1 MRAIKNLLVLAII
14 VVLLGAGATVGLRIA
29 RGKPSG
35 VEEVKPGL
43 VVASSVSSYV
53 YAAKVGKKVILFDA
67 GADPA
72 GAPIDA
78 VLGWLHAARSDV
90 TDVFVTH
97 GHGDHT
103 AGASTLGKVRIRLGA
118 GDIALAEKKVP
129 PDALA
134 GKAFTL
140 AMTFPAIT
148 ASDPITGPATI
159 EVGQTDGSAAKDPP
173 KEPADPKDPPKDAKD
188 PAKDAK
194 KVKAFPIPGHTAGSY
209 AYLYDGVLFVG
220 DAMVFKKGRLDPA
233 MKLFDAHPEENK
245 AAIRALQK
253 QIENEEIDII
263 CTGHGGCT
271 PKGLGR
277 NQLSDLVARL

>member
-1 MRAIKNLLVLAII
+1 MRAIKGLFVLAII
-14 VVLLGAGATVGLRIA
+14 VAILGGAATVGLRVA
-29 RGKPSG
+29 RAKPSG
-35 VEEVKPGL
+35 VEEIKPGI
-43 VVASSVSSYV
+43 VAASSVSSYV
-53 YAAKVGKKVILFDA
+53 YGAKVGKKVILFDA

-90 TDVFVTH
+90 TDVFATH

-103 AGASTLGKVRIRLGA
+103 AGAATLGKVRIRMGA
-118 GDIALAEKKVP
+118 GDLALAEKKVP
-129 PDALA
+129 PEALA
-134 GKAFTL
+134 GKAFTM
-140 AMTFPAIT
+140 AMSFPAIT
-148 ASDPITGPATI
+148 SSDPITGPATI
-159 EVGQTDGSAAKDPP
+159 DVSPATDG
-173 KEPADPKDPPKDAKD
+173 
-188 PAKDAK
+188 KDAK

-209 AYLYDGVLFVG
+209 AFLYDGVLFVG
-220 DAMVFKKGRLDPA
+220 DAMVFKQGRLDPA
-233 MKLFDAHPEENK
+233 IKLFDAHPNENK

-277 NQLSDLVARL
+277 NQLIDLVARL